1 MPGFEIKDV
10 FRETRVFTTRS
21 IVVAILMLVLTGIL
35 LTRLFYLQVIEYNR
49 YNTLSKNNRISV
61 VPRPPVRGI
70 IFDRNGIPLAR
81 NIPSYT
87 LEVVPDQVSDMDS
100 LLDEL
105 GKLVKLTE
113 YDLKLFH
120 RDVKRHAR
128 FDTIILRS
136 QLTDLEAARFAVNRY
151 RFEGVELRAR
161 LERNYPKKESGAHA
175 VGYVGRISS
184 RDLDK
189 IDKEIYRGINFL
201 GKTGIESYYEDL
213 LRGEIG
219 FDQIE
224 TNAHGRVV
232 RTISSTP
239 SVPGKNIYLT
249 IDSELQHVAEQA
261 LGDYRGAVVAI
272 KPATGEILAFAST
285 PTYDPNAFVYGIS
298 TADYALLRDSL
309 DTPLL
314 NRALR
319 GRYPPGSTIKPFMG
333 MLGLKSGLS
342 QSKIISCPGYY
353 TLTKGGHRFRDWKR
367 GGHGHVGLHDAIVQS
382 CDVYFYDLAHHLG
395 IDYMHDSLALF
406 GFGTKTGIDLNG
418 ESSGLLPSRQWKRA
432 ARDQPWYPG
441 ETVIAGI
448 GQGYLLSTPLQLAT
462 ATSALAN
469 NGIRMKPHLLLA
481 QEDPLLTGKKLNQPV
496 ILNDKIWRD
505 EYLAIVKRAM
515 VDVTDSPRGTARRIG
530 ADSPYKIAAKTGTA
544 QVIGIKQNER
554 YKEEEVALRN
564 RDHAL
569 FVAFAPAEKP
579 EIAIAVI
586 AENGGH
592 GGSTAG
598 PVARKVMDFYLLGK
612 KPQKEE
618 TDPT

>member
-1 MPGFEIKDV
+1 MPDLEIKDV

-21 IVVAILMLVLTGIL
+21 ILIGILLLGLIGIL
-35 LTRLFYLQVIEYNR
+35 LTRLFYLQVIEYDR
-49 YNTLSKNNRISV
+49 YSTLSKNNRISV
-61 VPRPPVRGI
+61 VPRPPVRGL

-120 RDVKRHAR
+120 RDVKRKAR

-136 QLTDLEAARFAVNRY
+136 QLTDREAARFAVNRY
-151 RFEGVELRAR
+151 RFKGVELRAR
-161 LERNYPKKESGAHA
+161 LERNYPKKESGAHV

-189 IDKEIYRGINFL
+189 IDKENFRGINFL

-213 LRGEIG
+213 LRGESG
-219 FDQIE
+219 FDQVE

-239 SVPGKNIYLT
+239 SIPGKNIYLT
-249 IDSELQHVAEQA
+249 IDIDLQLVAEQA
-261 LGDYRGAVVAI
+261 LGDFRGAVVAI

-285 PTYDPNAFVYGIS
+285 PSYDPNVFVYGIS
-298 TADYALLRDSL
+298 TADYALLRDSP

-333 MLGLKSGLS
+333 LIGLKSGINPEKELF
-342 QSKIISCPGYY
+342 CPGYY
-353 TLTKGGHRFRDWKR
+353 RLTKGGRRFRDWKR
-367 GGHGHVGLHDAIVQS
+367 GGHGLVDLNDAIVQS
-382 CDVYFYDLAHHLG
+382 CDVYFYDLARRLG
-395 IDYMHDSLALF
+395 IDYMHHNLALF
-406 GFGTKTGIDLNG
+406 GFGTQTGIDLNG
-418 ESSGLLPSRQWKRA
+418 ESRALLPSRQWKRA
-432 ARDQPWYPG
+432 TRNQPWFPG
-441 ETVIAGI
+441 ETIIAGI
-448 GQGYLLSTPLQLAT
+448 GQGFVLATPLQLAS

-481 QEDPLLTGKKLNQPV
+481 EEDPLLGQKKLNEPV
-496 ILNDKIWRD
+496 KLNGKIWRD
-505 EYLAIVKRAM
+505 EDLAIIRQAM
-515 VDVTDSPRGTARRIG
+515 IGVTDSPVGTARRIG

-554 YKEEEVALRN
+554 YKKSEVALRN

-569 FVAFAPAEKP
+569 FIAYAPAERP

-598 PVARKVMDFYLLGK
+598 PVARKVMDFYLLDKTLQQERG
-612 KPQKEE
+612 PS
-618 TDPT
+618 

>member
-1 MPGFEIKDV
+1 MSDFEIKDV

-21 IVVAILMLVLTGIL
+21 IVVGILMLILIGIL
-35 LTRLFYLQVIEYNR
+35 LTRLFYLQVIEYDR
-49 YNTLSKNNRISV
+49 YSTLSKNNRISV

-81 NIPSYT
+81 NISSYT
-87 LEVVPDQVSDMDS
+87 LEVVPDQVDDMDS

-105 GKLVKLTE
+105 GKLVKLSD
-113 YDLKLFH
+113 YDLRIFH

-128 FDTIILRS
+128 FDTILLRS
-136 QLTDLEAARFAVNRY
+136 QLTDVEAARFAVNRY
-151 RFEGVELRAR
+151 RFNGVELRAS
-161 LERNYPKKESGAHA
+161 LERNYPKKESGAHV
-175 VGYVGRISS
+175 VGYVGRISIG
-184 RDLDK
+184 DLEK

-219 FDQIE
+219 FDQVE

-232 RTISSTP
+232 RTVSNTP

-249 IDSELQHVAEQA
+249 IDSELQRVAEQA
-261 LGDYRGAVVAI
+261 LGDFRGAVVAI
-272 KPATGEILAFAST
+272 KPASGEILAFVSAPSF
-285 PTYDPNAFVYGIS
+285 DPNAFVYGIS
-298 TADYALLRDSL
+298 IADYAQLRDSL

-333 MLGLKSGLS
+333 LLALKSG
-342 QSKIISCPGYY
+342 ISPAKKVLCPGYY
-353 TLTKGGHRFRDWKR
+353 TLTKGGRRFRDWKR
-367 GGHGHVGLHDAIVQS
+367 GGHGLVNLHDSIVQS
-382 CDVYFYDLAHHLG
+382 CDVYFYDLAHRLG
-395 IDYMHDSLALF
+395 IDYMHEMLALF

-418 ESSGLLPSRQWKRA
+418 ESRALLPSQQWKRA
-432 ARDQPWYPG
+432 ARDLPWYPG

-448 GQGYLLSTPLQLAT
+448 GQGFVLATPLQLAS
-462 ATSALAN
+462 ATSAIAN

-481 QEDPLLTGKKLNQPV
+481 EEDPLLARKEFKEPVVLNE
-496 ILNDKIWRD
+496 KIWRD
-505 EYLAIVKRAM
+505 KDLDTVKQAM
-515 VDVTDSPRGTARRIG
+515 IDVTDSPRGTARRIG
-530 ADSPYKIAAKTGTA
+530 EDSPYKIAAKTGTA
-544 QVIGIKQNER
+544 QVVAIKQNER
-554 YKEEEVALRN
+554 YKEEDVALRN

-569 FVAFAPAEKP
+569 FIAYAPAEEP

-598 PVARKVMDFYLLGK
+598 PMARKVMDFYLLDK
-612 KPQKEE
+612 KLQQER
-618 TDPT
+618 DPL

>member
-1 MPGFEIKDV
+1 MSGFEIKDV
-10 FRETRVFTTRS
+10 FRETRVFTARS
-21 IVVAILMLVLTGIL
+21 IVIGILMLILTIIL
-35 LTRLFYLQVIEYNR
+35 LARLFYLQVVEYDR
-49 YNTLSKNNRISV
+49 YSTLSKNNRISV
-61 VPRPPVRGI
+61 VPRPPVRGL

-87 LEVVPDQVSDMDS
+87 LEVVPDQVEDMDK

-113 YDLKLFH
+113 YELKIFH

-136 QLTDLEAARFAVNRY
+136 RLTDTEAARFAVNRY
-151 RFEGVELRAR
+151 RFKGVELRAR
-161 LERNYPKKESGAHA
+161 LERNYPKKKSGAHV

-184 RDLDK
+184 RDLEK

-239 SVPGKNIYLT
+239 SVPGKNVYLT
-249 IDSELQHVAEQA
+249 IDSELQLVAEQA

-285 PTYDPNAFVYGIS
+285 PSYDPNAFVYGIS

-342 QSKIISCPGYY
+342 QTKIISCPGSY

-395 IDYMHDSLALF
+395 IDYMHDNLALF
-406 GFGTKTGIDLNG
+406 GFGAKTGIDLNG
-418 ESSGLLPSRQWKRA
+418 ESRGLLPSRQWKRA
-432 ARDQPWYPG
+432 ARDQTWYPG

-448 GQGYLLSTPLQLAT
+448 GQGYVLTTPLQLAS

-481 QEDPLLTGKKLNQPV
+481 EEGPLLAGKEQNEQV
-496 ILNDKIWRD
+496 ILDGEIWRD
-505 EYLAIVKRAM
+505 EDLAIVKQAM

-530 ADSPYKIAAKTGTA
+530 AGSPYKIAAKTGTA

-554 YKEEEVALRN
+554 YKEAEVALRN

-569 FVAFAPAEKP
+569 FVAFAPAENP
-579 EIAIAVI
+579 EITVAVI
-586 AENGGH
+586 VENGGH

-598 PVARKVMDFYLLGK
+598 PVARKVMDYYLLGEM
-612 KPQKEE
+612 PQQDK
-618 TDPT
+618 DPS

>member
-1 MPGFEIKDV
+1 MAGFEIKDV

-21 IVVAILMLVLTGIL
+21 IVIGIVMLGLIGIL
-35 LTRLFYLQVIEYNR
+35 LTRLFYLQVIEYDR
-49 YNTLSKNNRISV
+49 YSTLSKNNRISV

-87 LEVVPDQVSDMDS
+87 LEVVPDQVKDMDS

-113 YDLKLFH
+113 NDLKLFY
-120 RDVKRHAR
+120 RDVKRNAR
-128 FDTIILRS
+128 FNTIILRS
-136 QLTDLEAARFAVNRY
+136 QLTDREAARFAVNRY
-151 RFEGVELRAR
+151 RFKGVELRAR
-161 LERNYPKKESGAHA
+161 LERNYPKKESGAHV
-175 VGYVGRISS
+175 VGYVGRISP

-189 IDKEIYRGINFL
+189 MDKELYRGINYL

-249 IDSELQHVAEQA
+249 IDSELQLVAEQA
-261 LGDYRGAVVAI
+261 LGDFRGAVVAI
-272 KPATGEILAFAST
+272 KPATGEILAFVSAPS
-285 PTYDPNAFVYGIS
+285 YDPNAFVFGIS
-298 TADYALLRDSL
+298 TADYALLRDSP

-333 MLGLKSGLS
+333 LIGLKSGINPAKKLF
-342 QSKIISCPGYY
+342 CPGYY
-353 TLTKGGHRFRDWKR
+353 TLTRGGRRFRDWKR
-367 GGHGHVGLHDAIVQS
+367 GGHGLVDLNDAIVQS
-382 CDVYFYDLAHHLG
+382 CDVYFYDLANRLG
-395 IDYMHDSLALF
+395 IDYIHHNLALF
-406 GFGTKTGIDLNG
+406 GFGTKTGVDLNG
-418 ESSGLLPSRQWKRA
+418 ESRALLPSREWKRA
-432 ARDQPWYPG
+432 TRGQPWFPG

-448 GQGYLLSTPLQLAT
+448 GQGFVLATPLQLAS

-469 NGIRMKPHLLLA
+469 NGIRMKPYLLLA
-481 QEDPLLTGKKLNQPV
+481 EEDPLSNRKVLNEPV
-496 ILNDKIWRD
+496 TLNNKIWLDRD
-505 EYLAIVKRAM
+505 LAVVRRAM
-515 VDVTDSPRGTARRIG
+515 IDVTDSPVGTARRVG
-530 ADSPYKIAAKTGTA
+530 VDSPYKIAAKTGTS

-554 YKEEEVALRN
+554 YEESEVALRN

-569 FVAFAPAEKP
+569 FIAYAPAEDP

-598 PVARKVMDFYLLGK
+598 PVARKIMDFYLLDEK
-612 KPQKEE
+612 LQSEKSP
-618 TDPT
+618 P

>member
-1 MPGFEIKDV
+1 MPDFEIKDV

-21 IVVAILMLVLTGIL
+21 IVIGILMLVLTGIL
-35 LTRLFYLQVIEYNR
+35 LTRLFYLQVIEYDR
-49 YNTLSKNNRISV
+49 YSTLSKNNRISV
-61 VPRPPVRGI
+61 VPRPPVRGL

-81 NIPSYT
+81 NIRSYT
-87 LEVVPDQVSDMDS
+87 LEVVPDQVKDMDG

-136 QLTDLEAARFAVNRY
+136 QLTDTEAARFAVNRY
-151 RFEGVELRAR
+151 RFEGVELHAR
-161 LERNYPKKESGAHA
+161 LERNYPKKESAAHV

-189 IDKEIYRGINFL
+189 IDNEIYRGINFL

-232 RTISSTP
+232 RTISNTP

-249 IDSELQHVAEQA
+249 IDSELQRVAEQA
-261 LGDYRGAVVAI
+261 LGDFRGAVVAI
-272 KPATGEILAFAST
+272 KPASGEILAFVSN
-285 PTYDPNAFVYGIS
+285 PSYDPNAFVYGIS
-298 TADYALLRDSL
+298 TADYAALRDSP

-342 QSKIISCPGYY
+342 PAKKLTCPGYY

-367 GGHGHVGLHDAIVQS
+367 GGHGLVDLHDSIVQS

-395 IDYMHDSLALF
+395 IDYMHDSLELF

-418 ESSGLLPSRQWKRA
+418 ESSALLPSRQWKRA

-448 GQGYLLSTPLQLAT
+448 GQGYVLVTPLQLAS

-481 QEDPLLTGKKLNQPV
+481 EEDPLLGRKIPNEAA
-496 ILNDKIWRD
+496 ILNGKIWRD
-505 EYLAIVKRAM
+505 EDLAVINQAM
-515 VDVTDSPRGTARRIG
+515 VDVTDSARGTARQIG
-530 ADSPYKIAAKTGTA
+530 ADSLYKIAAKTGTA

-554 YKEEEVALRN
+554 YKESEVALRN

-569 FVAFAPAEKP
+569 FIAFAPAEEP
-579 EIAIAVI
+579 EIAIAII

-598 PVARKVMDFYLLGK
+598 PVARKVMDFYLLDK
-612 KPQKEE
+612 TPLQEN
-618 TDPT
+618 DPS

>member
-1 MPGFEIKDV
+1 MSDFEIKDA
-10 FRETRVFTTRS
+10 FRETRVFTSRS
-21 IVVAILMLVLTGIL
+21 IVIGILMLVLISIL
-35 LTRLFYLQVIEYNR
+35 LTRLFYLQVVEYDR
-49 YNTLSKNNRISV
+49 YSTLSKSNRISV

-70 IFDRNGIPLAR
+70 IYDRNGIPLAR

-100 LLDEL
+100 LIDEL
-105 GKLVKLTE
+105 GKLVKLTD
-113 YDLKLFH
+113 YDLKLFY
-120 RDVKRHAR
+120 REVKRKAR
-128 FDTIILRS
+128 FDTIILRG
-136 QLTDLEAARFAVNRY
+136 QLTDTEAARFAVNRY
-151 RFEGVELRAR
+151 RFNGVELRAR
-161 LERNYPKKESGAHA
+161 LERNYPKKESGAH
-175 VGYVGRISS
+175 VIGYVGRISPS
-184 RDLDK
+184 DLAK
-189 IDKEIYRGINFL
+189 IDKEVYRGINYL
-201 GKTGIESYYEDL
+201 GKTGIESYYEDV
-213 LRGEIG
+213 LRGKIG

-232 RTISSTP
+232 RTLSSTP

-249 IDSELQHVAEQA
+249 IDSELQKVAEQA

-272 KPATGEILAFAST
+272 EPASGEILAFVST
-285 PTYDPNAFVYGIS
+285 PSYDPNAFINGIS
-298 TADYALLRDSL
+298 KADYALLRDSL

-333 MLGLKSGLS
+333 MLGLKFGVSAA
-342 QSKIISCPGYY
+342 KKTFCPGFY

-367 GGHGHVGLHDAIVQS
+367 EGHGPVDLHDAIVQS
-382 CDVYFYDLAHHLG
+382 CDVYFYDLAHRMG
-395 IDYMHDSLALF
+395 IDFMYENLSLF
-406 GFGTKTGIDLNG
+406 GFGEKTGVDLNG
-418 ESSGLLPSRQWKRA
+418 EASALMPSKQWKRA

-448 GQGYLLSTPLQLAT
+448 GQGYVLATPLQLAS

-469 NGIRMKPHLLLA
+469 NGIRMKPYLLLA
-481 QEDPLLTGKKLNQPV
+481 EEDTLSDQKRLTKPVELNG
-496 ILNDKIWRD
+496 NIWRESD
-505 EYLAIVKRAM
+505 LAVIRKAM

-530 ADSPYKIAAKTGTA
+530 ADSPYKMAAKTGTS

-554 YKEEEVALRN
+554 YKESEVALRH

-569 FVAFAPAEKP
+569 FIAFAPAEDPK
-579 EIAIAVI
+579 IAIAII

-598 PVARKVMDFYLLGK
+598 PMARKVMDFYLLNKRRLSGMN
-612 KPQKEE
+612 PS
-618 TDPT
+618 

>member
-1 MPGFEIKDV
+1 MSDFEIKDV

-21 IVVAILMLVLTGIL
+21 IVIGILMLVLIGIL
-35 LTRLFYLQVIEYNR
+35 LARLFYLQVIEYDR
-49 YNTLSKNNRISV
+49 YSTLSKNNRISV

-81 NIPSYT
+81 NISSYT
-87 LEVVPDQVSDMDS
+87 LEVVPDQVDDMDS

-105 GKLVKLTE
+105 GKLVKLSE
-113 YDLKLFH
+113 YDLRIFH

-128 FDTIILRS
+128 FDTILLRS
-136 QLTDLEAARFAVNRY
+136 QLTNVEAARFAVNRY
-151 RFEGVELRAR
+151 RFKGVELRAR
-161 LERNYPKKESGAHA
+161 LERNYPKKESGAHV

-184 RDLDK
+184 GDLEK
-189 IDKEIYRGINFL
+189 IDREIYRGINFL
-201 GKTGIESYYEDL
+201 GKTGIESYYENI

-232 RTISSTP
+232 RTISNTP

-249 IDSELQHVAEQA
+249 IDSELQHIAEQA
-261 LGDYRGAVVAI
+261 LGDFRGAVVAI
-272 KPATGEILAFAST
+272 KPASGEILAFVST
-285 PTYDPNAFVYGIS
+285 PSFDPNAFVYGIS
-298 TADYALLRDSL
+298 IADYAQLRDSP

-333 MLGLKSGLS
+333 LLGLKSGLS
-342 QSKIISCPGYY
+342 PAKKILCPGYY

-367 GGHGHVGLHDAIVQS
+367 GGHGLVNMHDSIVQS

-395 IDYMHDSLALF
+395 IDYMHDKLALF

-418 ESSGLLPSRQWKRA
+418 ESRGLLPSRQWKRA
-432 ARDQPWYPG
+432 ARDLPWYPG

-448 GQGYLLSTPLQLAT
+448 GQGFVLTTPLQLAS
-462 ATSALAN
+462 ATSAIAN
-469 NGIRMKPHLLLA
+469 DGIRMKPHLLLA
-481 QEDPLLTGKKLNQPV
+481 EEDPLLARKEFKEPV
-496 ILNDKIWRD
+496 ILNEKIWRD
-505 EYLAIVKRAM
+505 EDLAVVKQAM
-515 VDVTDSPRGTARRIG
+515 IDVTDSPRGTARRIG
-530 ADSPYKIAAKTGTA
+530 AGSPYKIAAKTGTA

-569 FVAFAPAEKP
+569 FIAYAPAENP
-579 EIAIAVI
+579 EIAVAVI

-598 PVARKVMDFYLLGK
+598 PMARKVMDFYLLNK
-612 KPQKEE
+612 KDTLGTVP
-618 TDPT
+618 